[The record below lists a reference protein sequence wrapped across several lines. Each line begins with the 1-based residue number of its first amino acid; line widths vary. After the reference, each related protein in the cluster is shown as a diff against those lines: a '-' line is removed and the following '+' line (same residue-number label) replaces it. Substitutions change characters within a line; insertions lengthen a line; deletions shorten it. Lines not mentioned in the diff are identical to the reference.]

1 MVASRGHGGGSLRG
15 GERPVADGGHAGG
28 VRPPRPRFRSAEVLP
43 EFVVWSAD
51 PSSTRLQLPRFFVDE
66 LPASAR
72 CGFWLQADGCCS
84 RASWA
89 SLEVSVSGNVA
100 LTRDWQTFAC
110 TRGLGR
116 WCTMYFK
123 FDGDATLYVRVFGED
138 GHRAGCCPEDDDRG
152 RLPSPG
158 TDQDEDG
165 DWRTGGGA
173 RGSLSFGDPLSGS
186 SSSSGGRDQPPRR
199 RARLGE
205 GSGSARR
212 RAPVK
217 REEGST

>member
-1 MVASRGHGGGSLRG
+1 M
-15 GERPVADGGHAGG
+15 
-28 VRPPRPRFRSAEVLP
+28 LP

-51 PSSTRLQLPRFFVDE
+51 PNSTRLQLPRFFVDE

-89 SLEVSVSGNVA
+89 SLEFSISGNGA
-100 LTRDWQTFAC
+100 LARGLQTFARAC
-110 TRGLGR
+110 GLGR
-116 WCTMYFK
+116 WCTLYFK

-138 GHRAGCCPEDDDRG
+138 GRRARCCPEYDDRG

-158 TDQDEDG
+158 ADQDKDG
-165 DWRTGGGA
+165 GTRVGGSA
-173 RGSLSFGDPLSGS
+173 WGSRSFGDSFSGN

-199 RARLGE
+199 RACLGE
-205 GSGSARR
+205 GRGSARR

-217 REEGST
+217 REEASA